1 MIIQPNGCP
10 PSPSDVPVEW
20 DAANRAGRHN
30 PKRISHLSA
39 GAQISMTVGQMLA
52 LLLVLLLAVPPVP
65 AQAKTR
71 KGDKLRAD
79 ARTEELKGN
88 YDQALAL
95 AEKAFAEDAADPSYI
110 LELRRVRFEAAAAH
124 VKTGQ
129 KLRSAGKL
137 EEALAEFEK
146 AFGIDPASDIA
157 SQEVRRTR
165 EMIQRNKSGG
175 DSASSVSPEERRAL
189 TPSELAKRETQDR
202 TDALLPVAELRPL
215 NTDPIDLK
223 MMNKPR
229 VLFETVAK
237 VAGINVLF
245 DPEYNQ
251 QQTIQQVQ
259 IDLNRTTLEE
269 ALDQIGVVTKSFWKP
284 LSKNAIFVT
293 VDNPTKRREY
303 AEQVVKVFYLSNVT
317 SPQEMQEL
325 LTVLRTVVDV
335 QKVFNYTSQNA
346 LVVRAES
353 DTMALVEK
361 LIADLDKPRGEV
373 IVDVMVMEV
382 SSTYMRSLTAA
393 FAPTGITT
401 SANFTPRSSVTTPGS
416 TSTSSTSTTGTTT
429 TGSTASTTTQI
440 PLTNLGRI
448 SSSDYSLTNL
458 PGAQF
463 EAVLNDSG
471 TRVLQS
477 PQIRAADKA
486 KASIKIGDK
495 VPTATGSFQPGVSG
509 VGVSPL
515 VNTQFTFLD
524 VGVNVEITPYIHD
537 NNEVS
542 LHVDLDVSQVKDRI
556 DLGGVS
562 EPEISQNKALADI
575 RLKDGEVN
583 LIGGIVQR
591 TDSRATTGIPGLS
604 NIPGLGRL
612 FSGEK
617 VEKDR
622 TELVIAIVPHIVRG
636 PEVTRSNLQGVAAGN
651 ATQIKVGYA
660 PRKPA
665 PAPARPGNS
674 PAPDAPP
681 ATAPPMTAA
690 PPATAPPATAP
701 PVTAPAMNESSAVPP
716 PAPQFPPPAGPGPAL
731 PGFAR
736 VSFQPGSGVDAQLSQ
751 AFTVTVYAENVKEMA
766 EAVGRLQF
774 DPKIIRVNDIITG
787 DLPQRGGNISQ
798 PVKKIL
804 NDSGSAEVSISRDI
818 GMSGSGGIFTILM
831 QAVGR
836 GNTVLSLPSITL
848 RGVNGQ
854 ALPSN
859 VPPALTVNV
868 R

>member
-1 MIIQPNGCP
+1 MIIQRNGCP
-10 PSPSDVPVEW
+10 PPAPRAVPHGQV
-20 DAANRAGRHN
+20 
-30 PKRISHLSA
+30 KRICNRINNFGLGLLLPGWNA
-39 GAQISMTVGQMLA
+39 GQMVA
-52 LLLVLLLAVPPVP
+52 LLLVLLLSLPPVP
-65 AQAKTR
+65 AEGKTR
-71 KGDKLRAD
+71 KGEKLRAE
-79 ARTEELKGN
+79 ARAEEMKGN
-88 YDQALAL
+88 IDGALEL
-95 AEKAFAEDAADPSYI
+95 AEQAFAQDAGDPSYN
-110 LELRRVRFEAAAAH
+110 LLVRRIRFEAAAIH
-124 VKTGQ
+124 VKNGQ

-137 EEALAEFEK
+137 DQALAEFEK

-157 SQEVRRTR
+157 AQEVRRTR
-165 EMIQRNKSGG
+165 DMIQRNATGG
-175 DSASSVSPEERRAL
+175 DGLSAAVSPDERKVL

-202 TDALLPVAELRPL
+202 TDSLLPVAELRPL

-223 MMNKPR
+223 MTNKPR
-229 VLFETVAK
+229 VLFETVGK
-237 VAGINVLF
+237 VAGVNVLF

-251 QQTIQQVQ
+251 QQTIPQVQ

-269 ALDQIGVVTKSFWKP
+269 SLDQIAVITKSFWKP

-373 IVDVMVMEV
+373 IIDVMVMEV
-382 SSTYMRSLTAA
+382 SSTYMRNLTAA

-401 SANFTPRSSVTTPGS
+401 SAMYGKT
-416 TSTSSTSTTGTTT
+416 TSTSATSTSGTTPVAGTTT
-429 TGSTASTTTQI
+429 TN
-440 PLTNLGRI
+440 PLTLNRLGRI
-448 SSSDYSLTNL
+448 SSQDYSLTNL

-463 EAVLNDSG
+463 EAVLNDAA

-495 VPTATGSFQPGVSG
+495 VPTATGSFQPGVGS

-524 VGVNVEITPYIHD
+524 VGVLIEITPYLHD

-542 LHVDLDVSQVKDRI
+542 MHMDLDVSQVKSRI
-556 DLGGVS
+556 DLGG
-562 EPEISQNKALADI
+562 ISQPIIGQNKAIADI

-583 LIGGIVQR
+583 LIGGIIQQ
-591 TDSRATTGIPGLS
+591 TDSKATTGIPGLAS
-604 NIPGLGRL
+604 IPILGRL
-612 FSGEK
+612 FSGENIQ
-617 VEKDR
+617 KDR

-636 PEVTRSNLQGVAAGN
+636 SDVTRSNLQGVAVGN

-665 PAPARPGNS
+665 PVPVTAGAGPLAG
-674 PAPDAPP
+674 APP
-681 ATAPPMTAA
+681 ATAPPMNG
-690 PPATAPPATAP
+690 PPATAPLGVPPATAP
-701 PVTAPAMNESSAVPP
+701 AENEPLPTPPPPSGP
-716 PAPQFPPPAGPGPAL
+716 PAPRLPGPGGPGPSL

-736 VSFQPGSGVDAQLSQ
+736 LSFLPGNSVDTQLSQ
-751 AFTVTVYAENVKEMA
+751 SITVTIYAENVKDLT
-766 EAVGRLQF
+766 EAVARLQF
-774 DPKIIRVNDIITG
+774 DPKILRVNNIVAG
-787 DLPQRGGNISQ
+787 DLPQRGGVTVQ
-798 PVKKIL
+798 PSKNIL
-804 NDSGSAEVSISRDI
+804 NDAGQAEVSFSRET
-818 GMSGSGGIFTILM
+818 GVSGSGGLFSIIL

-836 GNTVLSLPSITL
+836 GNTMLTLSGVSM
-848 RGVNGQ
+848 RGMNGQ
-854 ALPSN
+854 SIPSN
-859 VPPALTVNV
+859 VPPALVVNV
-868 R
+868 K